1 MRTVPPTSSLL
12 RRTAKSPTLRKIAVV
27 ALLVIAYQVWLGVQA
42 TGKVGPGVGELR
54 DPRGRF
60 AVDVELGFKPERYH
74 ILQLQKH
81 GRIAGTDGDVV
92 HLRGVAPAGVD
103 ALTREYWIEHIEAPP
118 GAPR

>member
-1 MRTVPPTSSLL
+1 M
-12 RRTAKSPTLRKIAVV
+12 